1 MTYIGIDAH
10 MSSCSLCVM
19 DKEGTILDQA
29 TLSTNGRVLVEY
41 LQKFAGSKKA
51 VIEECDTSGWLR
63 VILKGHVDLMVC
75 DPSKSADYKRGKTDK
90 LDAKRLADLLR
101 GGFLTPVYHDDSP
114 REHLRYLVSAYMDAV
129 WDVVRIKNRFKALF
143 RRQGIKM
150 IGRAVYKDA
159 RRIAELSAPEIV
171 LIARSLMTRLEKAE
185 EEKGVLKAALE
196 KAAPAFPEVRYLD
209 SVPGLGVI
217 QAVKIISQVID
228 PKRFKNK
235 YRFFSYCGLVRHRRL
250 SAGKAYGSRKAHGNR
265 TLKCVYKMA
274 AHSSLRGDGPMKA
287 YYNGLRQ
294 RGRSHKHAEQ
304 AVARM
309 IAAVSLAVWKKGQKF
324 KKEIFT
330 PRDSKETLVCR

>member
-1 MTYIGIDAH
+1 MMYIGIDAH
-10 MSSCSLCVM
+10 MSSCSVCVQ

-29 TLSTNGRVLVEY
+29 KLPTNGRVLVEY
-41 LQKFAGSKKA
+41 LQKFPGPKKA
-51 VIEECDTSGWLR
+51 VIEECDISGWIR
-63 VILKGHVDLMVC
+63 AILKGYVDLMVC
-75 DPSKSADYKRGKTDK
+75 DPSKNADFKRAKTDK

-143 RRQGIKM
+143 RRQGIHVNGK
-150 IGRAVYKDA
+150 AVYKDE
-159 RRIAELSAPEIV
+159 RKIAELSAPEIS
-171 LIARSLMTRLEKAE
+171 LIAHSLKTRLEKSE
-185 EEKGVLKAALE
+185 EERDVLKAALK

-209 SVPGLGVI
+209 SIPGLGVI

-250 SAGKAYGSRKAHGNR
+250 SAGKSYGSRKAHGNR

-274 AHSSLRGDGPMKA
+274 AHSSLRGDGPMKS
-287 YYNGLRQ
+287 YYDSLRT

-309 IAAVSLAVWKKGQKF
+309 IAAVSLAVWKKKQNF
-324 KKEIFT
+324 KKEVFT
-330 PRDSKETLVCR
+330 QRDSKETLVRR